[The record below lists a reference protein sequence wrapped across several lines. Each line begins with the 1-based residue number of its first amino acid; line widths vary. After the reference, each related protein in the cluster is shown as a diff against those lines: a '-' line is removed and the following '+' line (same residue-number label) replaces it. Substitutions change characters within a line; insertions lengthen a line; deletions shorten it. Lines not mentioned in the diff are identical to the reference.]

1 MTAADSDLLL
11 TYDIVR
17 LYPSIPH
24 ELCYTLLHRHL
35 RAQSC
40 EFTDFII
47 AALRVILNYNY
58 CLFDDQTYQQH
69 IGFATGIACGAEVA
83 NLFIFILTRFVFA
96 RYANS
101 IRTHRRYIDD
111 GLIIWRGT
119 AAAAAALFQD
129 LNSICPDIQLTFEIS
144 QTKAIFLDL
153 VIFKGKR
160 WQSTGH
166 LDTKCYQ
173 KPMNRY
179 LYTPES
185 SEHPKH
191 CFRGI

>member
-1 MTAADSDLLL
+1 MIGVLELAGAGSGGL
-11 TYDIVR
+11 
-17 LYPSIPH
+17 SI
-24 ELCYTLLHRHL
+24 
-35 RAQSC
+35 A
-40 EFTDFII
+40 
-47 AALRVILNYNY
+47 
-58 CLFDDQTYQQH
+58 
-69 IGFATGIACGAEVA
+69 GIAPRA
-83 NLFIFILTRFVFA
+83 LTRFVFA

-119 AAAAAALFQD
+119 AVAAAALFHD
-129 LNSICPDIQLTFEIS
+129 LNGICPDIQLTFEIS

-173 KPMNRY
+173 K
-179 LYTPES
+179 
-185 SEHPKH
+185 
-191 CFRGI
+191 